1 MRKLTVVVKKLGKK
15 GVRVA
20 VMVPGRTNIQC
31 RKRWVESLDP
41 NINTVRWT
49 VAEDAKLTVA
59 LMKHGS
65 KWATVAALFPG

>member
-1 MRKLTVVVKKLGKK
+1 
-15 GVRVA
+15 

-41 NINTVRWT
+41 NINT
-49 VAEDAKLTVA
+49 EDAKLTAA

-65 KWATVAALFPG
+65 KWATAAALVPG